1 MTTVIT
7 VRKNHGDHGKNHY
20 HGDLRDH
27 GESDMFRGVRE
38 MIEALDGEGQL
49 ALVHLLAAIPAAGR
63 SARLAELAA
72 LEARR
77 PFRED
82 RAAYMRRW
90 RKRHETGER
99 R

>member
-1 MTTVIT
+1 VTTVRIIITVIYVIT
-7 VRKNHGDHGKNHY
+7 VRVIWLGA
-20 HGDLRDH
+20 
-27 GESDMFRGVRE
+27 VRE